1 MKVKKL
7 SGERVWRTYLGG
19 SMIDKLHEIE
29 NGEDNHFPEEW
40 IMSVTECRNAGREEF
55 VGEGLS
61 RLAENGEYLKNYIEG
76 NPEELLGK
84 KHYEK
89 YGANTG
95 VLVKIIDSSERL
107 SIQVHPNREKALKLF
122 DSPFGKT
129 ESWHILGGREI
140 NGEKPCIYFGFKK
153 GVTEKYWREVFESQ
167 DIPKMLDC
175 LNKIYVK
182 EGDTFLIEGGIPHA
196 IGAGCFLIEVQEPT
210 DFTIRTERT
219 TPSGFWIDDRM
230 CHQGIGFDGMFECF
244 NYDYTDIENYFIP
257 KTEGEKESVII
268 GYDKTDC
275 FMLREITVRDKA
287 FVPAEA
293 VFSGIYVLEGEGSIV
308 LNDNSLPV
316 QKGEQF
322 FIPANTGF
330 EICAGKTLRIMRF
343 NGPKV

>member
-1 MKVKKL
+1 MEVKKL
-7 SGERVWRTYLGG
+7 SNERVWRTYLGG
-19 SMIDKLHEIE
+19 SMIDKLHGVE

-40 IMSVTECRNAGREEF
+40 IMSVTEGRNVGREEF

-61 RLAENGEYLKNYIEG
+61 RLEENGEFLKNYIER
-76 NPEELLGK
+76 NPEKLLGK

-89 YGANTG
+89 YGVNTG
-95 VLVKIIDSSERL
+95 VLVKIIDSAERL
-107 SIQVHPNREKALKLF
+107 SIQVHPDRERAIKLF
-122 DSPFGKT
+122 NSPFGKT
-129 ESWHILGGREI
+129 ECWHILGGREI

-219 TPSGFWIDDRM
+219 TPSGFRIDDRM
-230 CHQGIGFDGMFECF
+230 CHQGIGFDRMFECF
-244 NYDYTDIENYFIP
+244 NYDYKDIESYFI
-257 KTEGEKESVII
+257 KRNDSENESVII

-275 FMLREITVRDKA
+275 FMLREITVCDKLS
-287 FVPAEA
+287 VLQEDI
-293 VFSGIYVLEGEGSIV
+293 FSGIYVLAGNGNII
-308 LNDNSLPV
+308 LNGNFIPI
-316 QKGEQF
+316 QKGEQL
-322 FIPANTGF
+322 FIPAYTGF
-330 EICAGKTLRIMRF
+330 DIVADSPLRIMRF
-343 NGPKV
+343 NGPNL